1 MNLSATLSYFKRC
14 SLCRRELPTSS
25 FYSKGTLKG
34 KQRFDT
40 RCKNCILKVKKEKS
54 RKKSSMKQK
63 QSSKRKSN
71 VIEICEYQ
79 IERKFLSRESIATDS
94 AMSEWIDKVISKRM
108 GEF

>member
-1 MNLSATLSYFKRC
+1 
-14 SLCRRELPTSS
+14 
-25 FYSKGTLKG
+25 
-34 KQRFDT
+34 
-40 RCKNCILKVKKEKS
+40 
-54 RKKSSMKQK
+54 MKQK